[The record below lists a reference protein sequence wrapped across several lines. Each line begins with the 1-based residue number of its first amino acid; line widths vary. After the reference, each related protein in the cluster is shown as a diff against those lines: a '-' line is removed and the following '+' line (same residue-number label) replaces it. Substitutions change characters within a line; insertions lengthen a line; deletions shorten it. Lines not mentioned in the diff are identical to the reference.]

1 MSAGITALY
10 AAIFGLA
17 IVVLSIAVSVTR
29 ARKGIEH
36 GDGGDDRLH
45 RLIRIHGNFAEFVPL
60 ALVLMLILEIGGGS
74 PTLLHGLGIA
84 LIVGRVAHIFGLA
97 GARDWRPGRAAGSL
111 LTNAVIVVAAF
122 AMLRQV
128 LM

>member
-1 MSAGITALY
+1 MSVAVTALY
-10 AAIFGLA
+10 AAIFGLT

-60 ALVLMLILEIGGGS
+60 ALVLMLILEVGGGS
-74 PTLLHGLGIA
+74 PTLLHVLGIV
-84 LIVGRVAHIFGLA
+84 LVVGRVSHFFGLA
-97 GARDWRPGRAAGSL
+97 GTQDWRPGRAAGSL
-111 LTNAVIVVAAF
+111 LTSAVIVVTAF
-122 AMLRQV
+122 AVLRQV
-128 LM
+128 LV